1 MSFNQKNRHFLLMA
15 AGCVAMLVAG
25 FALITRT
32 GGGSWGIYLLLLLCP
47 AMHFL
52 VHRRGH
58 GNRNR
63 QDMPQLQLPPPKKEA
78 LVSAHSR
85 PQNQDP
91 NSK

>member
-1 MSFNQKNRHFLLMA
+1 MSFNQKKRHFLLMA

-52 VHRRGH
+52 MHRKGH
-58 GNRNR
+58 GNKNS
-63 QDMPQLQLPPPKKEA
+63 QDMPQLKLPPPKTEA
-78 LVSAHSR
+78 LVSEQSR
-85 PQNQDP
+85 TSE
-91 NSK
+91 SKPR